1 MRLKLSV
8 GSAGADRD
16 VLITADASAT
26 IGDVAEELVR
36 CLPEVG
42 DTVTADLT
50 IRTHGL
56 PTVAQA
62 EAPALLDPV
71 VPIGEAA
78 LRSGAR
84 ITIARAAGRGGP
96 GVDTA
101 ETVAVIRVHDG
112 PDAGK
117 EFTLRP
123 GSSVVGRDADCDVT
137 LSDPFVS
144 KRHIRVSV
152 TTGIE
157 VIDLGSANGT
167 IVDGEQIQRVEVK
180 PDDRVEVGDTI
191 LSIVAVG
198 RLQNEAG
205 SSIEYNRPPVVL
217 APFVGDAIETPDPP
231 GPLRGS
237 RFPVIA
243 LMAPLIAAGA
253 MFGITKATGQQV
265 SVLMFVFIGLSPLL
279 MVGSYLDQKRQS
291 RAEAR
296 AESKRFT
303 AAVADLREELLEL
316 REAERASR
324 LVEAPATADGL
335 MAAEELTTRLW
346 LRRPDRPFFLD
357 VRLGL
362 GSARS
367 RTTLKLPDRRR
378 SLPEHWSVLADLRDE
393 FAHVDA
399 VPIVASLRDAGGVG
413 VAGPQDVMAG
423 VARALVAQLV
433 CLHSPSEMSIMAVGS
448 SLSVSGWDWLKWLP
462 HVGAPYAPIP
472 DLAMASTTTVAA
484 RQVAQLEDLLQ
495 TRLESAGSLGDIALP
510 HVVLIVLDDA
520 PIERS
525 RLVQLAE
532 HGPSAG
538 IHVMWCAHSVAQI
551 PAACRAFVEVD
562 SSGRAEAGQVH
573 LGEHV
578 DPIRCESVD
587 LDVALHIARRLA
599 PVVDSGARV
608 EDDSDIPR
616 SVSFLSPEGNA
627 ELARNH
633 QSIVE
638 RWAAND
644 PTLVGRSLRKDGI
657 SLRALVGQGSGDG
670 FALDLRL
677 QGPHALV
684 GGTTGAGK
692 SEFLQ
697 TWVLALAAA
706 QSPKRVT
713 FLFVDYKGGS
723 AFARCTDL
731 PHSVGL
737 VTDLDQHLV
746 RRALTS
752 LRAELSYR
760 EHVLNRHKAKDLVEL
775 EKNPTAEQLPSL
787 IIVVDEFAALAQE
800 VPEFVDGVID
810 VAQRGRSLGLHLV
823 LATQRPS
830 GVITGNLRANTNL
843 RVALRMA
850 DADDST
856 DVLGDDRSAGFDP
869 AVPGRAAAKTGPGRV
884 STFQSL
890 YVGGHTPD
898 VAPRSAVD
906 IETLV
911 FGVSEVLTP
920 PKDVESH
927 DLKVVEPVTD
937 LNRIVDQVVSA
948 AKSYELPVPRK
959 PWLDV
964 LPPVYDFEQ
973 LDQRTDA
980 ALLLGVQD
988 FPEDQ
993 EQRPTYFRP
1002 DDHGN
1007 LVILG
1012 TGGSGKSTALRSL
1025 AVAAAGTL
1033 RGGPCDV
1040 YGLDFGSRGLA
1051 MLEELP
1057 HVGAVI
1063 AGSDHERVGRLLRW
1077 LRDEIERRSAR
1088 YARVKAS
1095 NIAEFRAL
1103 SKEDDERRILVLLD
1117 GFATFKQEY
1126 ESTARVSYYNLFGQ
1140 LAADGRSVGIH
1151 FVITA
1156 DRPGA
1161 VPPSL
1166 AATIQQRLV
1175 LRLADNN
1182 DYGFVNAPA
1191 DVLSIDSPPGRGI
1204 LEGNE
1209 IQIAVLGA
1217 SASLPKQAEAIHA
1230 LAEVLE
1236 KHGRGRARS
1245 IERLAERI
1253 ALSDLRAPTA
1263 GRTAFGVSDDD
1274 LRPFE
1279 VEPQDSFLVVGP
1291 PGSGRTTTV
1300 ATMVSAMRTIYANC
1314 PAYLFAG
1321 PRTGLRH
1328 LVQWSAAATSEDERS
1343 ELAQTLTQ
1351 DLEAGRLVPTT
1362 QQPVLIVVEGFDT
1375 LIDDPSE
1382 FPINQLVNTA
1392 VSFDAFVIGECEV
1405 SALNQSYVLGST
1417 FKRARRG
1424 IALQP
1429 DELDG
1434 QSAFKMSFPR
1444 LSRSEFPLGR
1454 GMVVDGGR
1462 AHRVQVCLPE

>member
-8 GSAGADRD
+8 GNSGADRD
-16 VLITADASAT
+16 VLVTTDAAAT
-26 IGDVAEELVR
+26 VGDVAEELAG
-36 CLPEVG
+36 CLPGISE
-42 DTVTADLT
+42 TATAGLT
-50 IRTHGL
+50 IRTHGI
-56 PTVAQA
+56 PTAIQA
-62 EAPALLDPV
+62 EAPTLLDPV

-78 LRSGAR
+78 LRSGTR
-84 ITIARAAGRGGP
+84 ITIARALARHDP
-96 GVDTA
+96 AVSTA
-101 ETVAVIRVHDG
+101 EMAAIIRVHAG
-112 PDAGK
+112 PDAGR
-117 EFTLRP
+117 EFSLAQ
-123 GSSVVGRDADCDVT
+123 GSSVVGRDADCDVS

-144 KRHIRVSV
+144 KRHIRISV
-152 TTGIE
+152 TAGIE

-167 IVDGEQIQRVEVK
+167 VVDGEQIQRVEVK

-198 RLQNEAG
+198 RLRSDAG

-217 APFVGDAIETPDPP
+217 APFVGDDIETPDPP

-253 MFGITKATGQQV
+253 LFGITKAMHQQV

-296 AESKRFT
+296 ADSKRFT
-303 AAVADLREELLEL
+303 EAVAALREELLEL
-316 REAERASR
+316 REVERASR
-324 LVEAPATADGL
+324 LIEAPATADGL

-357 VRLGL
+357 LRLGL

-399 VPIVASLRDAGGVG
+399 VPIVASLRDSGGVG

-423 VARALVAQLV
+423 VARSLVAQLV
-433 CLHSPSEMSIMAVGS
+433 CLHSPSEMSIMAIGS

-462 HVGAPYAPIP
+462 HVGAPHAPIP
-472 DLAMASTTTVAA
+472 DLATASTTTVAA

-495 TRLESAGSLGDIALP
+495 TRLESAGSNDEIALP
-510 HVVLIVLDDA
+510 RVVLIVLDDA

-532 HGPSAG
+532 NGPAGG

-551 PAACRAFVEVD
+551 PAACRAFIELD
-562 SSGRAEAGQVH
+562 GSGRAETGQVH
-573 LGEHV
+573 LGEQV
-578 DPIRCESVD
+578 NPVRCESVD

-616 SVSFLSPEGNA
+616 SVSFLSPEGNT
-627 ELARNH
+627 ELARDH
-633 QSIVE
+633 RSIVE

-644 PTLVGRSLRKDGI
+644 PTLVGRPLRKDGI

-760 EHVLNRHKAKDLVEL
+760 EHVLNKHKAKDLVEL
-775 EKNPTAEQLPSL
+775 EKDATAEQLPSL

-800 VPEFVDGVID
+800 MPEFVDGVID

-869 AVPGRAAAKTGPGRV
+869 AVPGRAAAKTGPGRI

-906 IETLV
+906 VETLV
-911 FGVSEVLTP
+911 FGTSEALRP
-920 PKDVESH
+920 PKEFEGDEAEAA
-927 DLKVVEPVTD
+927 EPVTD
-937 LNRIVDQVVSA
+937 LNRIVDQVMA
-948 AKSYELPVPRK
+948 AAESYELPAPRK

-964 LPPVYDFEQ
+964 LPPVYDFAQIE
-973 LDQRTDA
+973 QRTDT

-993 EQRPTYFRP
+993 QQRPTYFRP
-1002 DDHGN
+1002 DEHGN
-1007 LVILG
+1007 MVILG

-1040 YGLDFGSRGLA
+1040 YGLDFGSRGLT
-1051 MLEELP
+1051 MLENLP

-1077 LRDEIERRSAR
+1077 LRDEIERRSVR

-1126 ESTARVSYYNLFGQ
+1126 EATARSSYYNLFGQ
-1140 LAADGRSVGIH
+1140 LAADGRSVGVH

-1175 LRLADNN
+1175 LRLADAN
-1182 DYGFVNAPA
+1182 DYGLVNVPA
-1191 DVLSIDSPPGRGI
+1191 DVLSIDSPPGRGV

-1217 SASLPKQAEAIHA
+1217 SASLPKQAEAINA
-1230 LAEVLE
+1230 LAEVLV
-1236 KHGRGRARS
+1236 KRGRGLARP

-1253 ALSDLRAPTA
+1253 ALSDLEPSAA
-1263 GRTAFGVSDDD
+1263 SRTSFGLSDDD
-1274 LRPFE
+1274 LRPYG
-1279 VEPQDSFLVVGP
+1279 VEPSDSFLVIGP

-1300 ATMVSAMRTIYANC
+1300 ATLVSAVRSAHPDC

-1328 LVQWSAAATSEDERS
+1328 LVPWTSAATSDEERS
-1343 ELAQTLTQ
+1343 ELAQSLTHE
-1351 DLEAGRLVPTT
+1351 LETGRLVPKAER
-1362 QQPVLIVVEGFDT
+1362 PVLIIVEGFDS

-1382 FPINQLVNTA
+1382 LPINQLVNTA
-1392 VSFDAFVIGECEV
+1392 MSFDAFVIGECEV
-1405 SALNQSYVLGST
+1405 SALNQSYTLGNT
-1417 FKRARRG
+1417 FKKARRG

-1454 GMVVDGGR
+1454 GIVVDGGR